1 MWQHLRLI
9 MCTIVRMAPLQPGRT
24 RPRGAAARDRARQ
37 AILEAA
43 LRLFAERGYIG
54 VRVEDIAREAGISR
68 ATFYKHFA
76 ERDEILAGLF
86 ERLLGHATRPQPQ
99 PEGDPHAQV
108 RALLGETADR
118 MLEDETLARF
128 AYSLP
133 IRHDAVLPGGAAVP
147 AVFTDVR
154 HVLEQAVA
162 NGDVRDD
169 VALDRAVDMLGRAF
183 ETAMRDW
190 AEGHADHPRARLAE
204 LLDIL
209 FGGLT
214 PRTAGAVSP
223 GHVG

>member
-1 MWQHLRLI
+1 
-9 MCTIVRMAPLQPGRT
+9 MASLQPGWP
-24 RPRGAAARDRARQ
+24 RPRGTVARDRARQ

-86 ERLLGHATRPQPQ
+86 GRLLGSATEPKTPPQ
-99 PEGDPHAQV
+99 GDPEARV
-108 RALLGETADR
+108 RALLVEVADR

-128 AYSLP
+128 VYSLP

-147 AVFTDVR
+147 AVFAHVR
-154 HVLEQAVA
+154 AVLDQAVDD
-162 NGDVRDD
+162 GELRDD
-169 VALDRAVDMLGRAF
+169 VSLDRAVDMLGRAF
-183 ETAMRDW
+183 EAAMRDW
-190 AEGHADHPRARLAE
+190 AEGRTDHPRTRLDE

-214 PRTAGAVSP
+214 PGP
-223 GHVG
+223 GRGGVEGRASGRRRSAAAR